1 MTKSLVLL
9 ERLVVFLFSNVNKKV
24 VDAMRIKSIV
34 KGENSGI
41 TVDEKFAVMV
51 PAPLMVADVDAEE
64 EFDIEIEDK
73 RETPQFW
80 KL

>member
-1 MTKSLVLL
+1 MTRRFVLVGWLL
-9 ERLVVFLFSNVNKKV
+9 FFLFSNANKKV
-24 VDAMRIKSIV
+24 VDAMRTKSIV

-41 TVDEKFAVMV
+41 TEDEKLAVMV

>member
-1 MTKSLVLL
+1 MVLL
-9 ERLVVFLFSNVNKKV
+9 DWLLVCLFRDASKKV
-24 VDAMRIKSIV
+24 VDAMRMKSIV
-34 KGENSGI
+34 QGENSGI

-51 PAPLMVADVDAEE
+51 HAPLMVADVDAEE

-73 RETPQFW
+73 GETPQFW

>member
-1 MTKSLVLL
+1 
-9 ERLVVFLFSNVNKKV
+9 
-24 VDAMRIKSIV
+24 MRIKSIV

-41 TVDEKFAVMV
+41 TEDEKLAVMV
-51 PAPLMVADVDAEE
+51 PALLMVADVDAEE

-80 KL
+80 KLYPDAG